1 MHSAKT
7 ARFRP
12 LPVDMLWHIICRNTF
27 NTNERESDK
36 MRFLLPLFLLITFT
50 VTARPSYTAYSGGA
64 GSKGTC
70 ASSCHGSGTGTIT
83 VSGFPA
89 TYVPGTVYVITV
101 GHSSGSA
108 ISNFNASTRKG
119 TTTAAAG
126 TIAAGS
132 GTALYSVSG
141 YESGVRSSSNNV
153 NTAAFSWT
161 APAAGTGSVTLYLS
175 GSQGSKSGPNTK
187 IVLTSAEG
195 SASAV
200 RTGPSGPQSI
210 SLAQNY
216 PNPFNPA
223 TTVRYSIGSASYV
236 TIGVTDLLGRN
247 VAMLAEGRMEPGE
260 YSVRFDGTSLPAGVY
275 RYRLTAGEFTMTRK
289 MVLVK

>member
-1 MHSAKT
+1 
-7 ARFRP
+7 
-12 LPVDMLWHIICRNTF
+12 
-27 NTNERESDK
+27 
-36 MRFLLPLFLLITFT
+36 MRILVPLFVLLFS
-50 VTARPSYTAYSGGA
+50 TAAAKPSYTAYSGAA

-89 TYVPGTVYVITV
+89 TYIPGTTYTVTV
-101 GHSSGSA
+101 GHSGGSA

-119 TTTAAAG
+119 TSSSAAG

-161 APAAGTGSVTLYLS
+161 APAAGTGNVTLYLS

-187 IVLTSAEG
+187 VVLTAAEG
-195 SASAV
+195 SASEV

-275 RYRLTAGEFTMTRK
+275 RYRLTAGEFTITRK